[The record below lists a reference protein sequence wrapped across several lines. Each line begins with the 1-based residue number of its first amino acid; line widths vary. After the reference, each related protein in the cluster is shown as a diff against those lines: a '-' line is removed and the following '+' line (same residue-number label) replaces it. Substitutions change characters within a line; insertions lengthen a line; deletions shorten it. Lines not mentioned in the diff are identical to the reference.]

1 MAKPHDK
8 RMKRLVKEHPE
19 DLLSLVIE
27 QALFKE
33 HLPNEFESE
42 ESYADALLQ
51 IELHNKPCLVHM
63 EFQQSKDARMPYR
76 LLAYNVQAMKH
87 NKYQP
92 VYSCVIYLR
101 KHGKIVESP
110 LVVTYPNDD
119 EILRF
124 HYGSIA
130 LWKIPTE
137 QLLHTGRKGLLPLLP
152 LTREGAHR
160 EVVDTMITGIMT
172 ADKEPE
178 SELLALAYG
187 FAASVFTEEDDRDWL
202 RRRFMMLKDFLRDTW
217 AFQEMMEEAKMEA
230 KAEAKAEA
238 EAEAEARAEA
248 KIQEIEKARVAAEKK
263 AEEARIAAEK
273 KAEEARIAAE
283 KKAEEARI
291 AAKQQELGR
300 DRELIIDTVV
310 DKFPILYR
318 AFKQRTAIIDDPTV
332 LLHILIEVTK
342 AQTTEEAA
350 SYLDKLPNIAS

>member
-8 RMKRLVKEHPE
+8 RMKRLIREHPE
-19 DLLSLVIE
+19 DLLALVLE

-33 HLPNEFESE
+33 HRPNEFESE

-63 EFQQSKDARMPYR
+63 EFQQSRDARMPYR
-76 LLAYNVQAMKH
+76 LLEYNVQAMKH
-87 NKYQP
+87 NKNLP

-101 KHGKIVESP
+101 KHGKVVELP
-110 LVVTYPNDD
+110 LVITYPNDY

-130 LWKIPTE
+130 LWKIPTD
-137 QLLHTGRKGLLPLLP
+137 QLLRAGRRGLLPLLP

-160 EVVDTMITGIMT
+160 EVVETMITGIMA

-217 AFQEMMEEAKMEA
+217 AFQELMEEAKVEVEA
-230 KAEAKAEA
+230 KAK
-238 EAEAEARAEA
+238 AEARAEVEA
-248 KIQEIEKARVAAEKK
+248 KIEEIEKAKIAAVKK
-263 AEEARIAAEK
+263 AEEARIAAK
-273 KAEEARIAAE
+273 QQEEARIAAE

-291 AAKQQELGR
+291 AAKQQELER
-300 DRELIIDTVV
+300 DRELIIDTIV
-310 DKFPILYR
+310 DKFPTLYR
-318 AFKQRTAIIDDPTV
+318 PFKQRIATIDDPTV
-332 LLHILIEVTK
+332 LLHILIEVSK
-342 AQTTEEAA
+342 AQIAEEAK
-350 SYLDKLPNIAS
+350 SYLETLPDVAS